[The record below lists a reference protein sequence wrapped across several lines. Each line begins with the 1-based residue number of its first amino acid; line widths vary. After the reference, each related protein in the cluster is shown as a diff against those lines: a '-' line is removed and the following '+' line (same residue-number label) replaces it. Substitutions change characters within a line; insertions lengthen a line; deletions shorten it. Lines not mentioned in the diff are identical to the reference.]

1 MNHRL
6 PEKKYKY
13 EHIGQKELNRYT
25 SQFYGLFRARYGDYA
40 EEKDMKASRKF
51 PPFTASPREHIQRMA
66 EKFSRWVDSDP
77 DFCQRVRTNGVV
89 VTCTKSLLRRLSE
102 LSRIEQYQDHLKVM
116 PSQLFVA
123 ELRVLEF
130 ADTRDDGLLLPFYVD
145 RPGTKQKKLLTA
157 LVKEKYLE
165 EPKTAA
171 AAGPSRADDS
181 DQKSGLRLTDLGSER
196 VADLADDGWFV
207 TRKASDPLHSW
218 CQVNGVHYN
227 LQITKFGS
235 AYLSD
240 WRGGRNSAPE
250 FIEGEDGAWEYL
262 RSPTSGPEEILDSK
276 ELLEHLPLAVQL
288 LEKLEEEKIVEEGM
302 AKAFS
307 LLLED
312 VLKQQEIAEV
322 VGKSDTTIS
331 RWKKTFA
338 GMLVDP
344 NFRLKLRMMAE
355 ANKPK

>member
-6 PEKKYKY
+6 PTKKYKY
-13 EHIGQKELNRYT
+13 EHIGQTELNRYT

-66 EKFSRWVDSDP
+66 ERFSRWVDSDP
-77 DFCQRVRTNGVV
+77 DFCQRVRQNGVAA
-89 VTCTKSLLRRLSE
+89 TCTKSLLRRLSE

-116 PSQLFVA
+116 PSKLFAA
-123 ELRVLEF
+123 ELRVLDF
-130 ADTRDDGLLLPFYVD
+130 ADTRDDGLLLPFCVD
-145 RPGTKQKKLLTA
+145 RPGTRQKKLLTA

-165 EPKTAA
+165 ESSTAA
-171 AAGPSRADDS
+171 AAGSSRTDDS
-181 DQKSGLRLTDLGSER
+181 DKKSGLTLTDLGSER

-250 FIEGEDGAWEYL
+250 FIEGEDGDLEYL
-262 RSPTSGPEEILDSK
+262 RSPTSSPEEILDGK
-276 ELLEHLPLAVQL
+276 ELQEHLPLTVQL
-288 LEKLEEEKIVEEGM
+288 LEKLEEEQIVEQGM
-302 AKAFS
+302 AKAFG
-307 LLLED
+307 LFFED
-312 VLKQQEIAEV
+312 VLNQQEIAEE

-331 RWKKTFA
+331 RWKKTFTR
-338 GMLVDP
+338 MLVDP
-344 NFRLKLRMMAE
+344 EFRHSLRRMAE